1 MIDNILTNHIN
12 PNIMKNKNKG
22 DVLSIEIL
30 FDYKDELDSLV
41 ESDEFN
47 EIVLDEAI
55 LTIKNALNKN
65 RKSTR
70 VFVIPNLECSVV
82 LEKHNFS
89 KVLTTA
95 IGFYENQEDYTTCA
109 ELTKLKKEIDEPKE
123 GDKKSN

>member
-1 MIDNILTNHIN
+1 
-12 PNIMKNKNKG
+12 MKDKNKG

-55 LTIKNALNKN
+55 STIKNALNKN

-95 IGFYENQEDYTTCA
+95 IEFYENQEDYTTCA
-109 ELTKLKKEIDEPKE
+109 ELSKLKKEINESKE